1 MLWKYFQSWKGC
13 LLSATGKEILIKI
26 VGQAIPIY
34 AMQCFLLLKY
44 FCDDLSKMAKYYP
57 TISFLETKVN
67 SNAAPF
73 WRSIYAMRT
82 MLEKGSHW
90 HIRMGDLTIGTNS
103 YAGLWKKIWA
113 AKVPLRSRSG
123 YGKSAMT
130 LSLIVRT
137 LLSVIS
143 LLTPT
148 VCCAKV
154 CGNLP
159 ELRWSKPSPG
169 FLKIN
174 VDDA

>member
-1 MLWKYFQSWKGC
+1 MEAFKPPGPNGIPLVFFQKFWH
-13 LLSATGKEILIKI
+13 I
-26 VGQAIPIY
+26 VGRDAFVVIISAFNCGKMLKINFMYITLIP
-34 AMQCFLLLKY
+34 K
-44 FCDDLSKMAKYYP
+44 
-57 TISFLETKVN
+57 
-67 SNAAPF
+67 
-73 WRSIYAMRT
+73 
-82 MLEKGSHW
+82 
-90 HIRMGDLTIGTNS
+90 TIGTNS